1 MEKLWTS
8 TEIPLEDSGW
18 SNMIPYSVIY
28 NFECCEYDELT
39 RDDLLLLC
47 DWYKNGSPE
56 AEVNYDRHR

>member
-1 MEKLWTS
+1 
-8 TEIPLEDSGW
+8 
-18 SNMIPYSVIY
+18 MIPYSVIY

-56 AEVNYDRHR
+56 SEVNYDRHR